1 MQYETIGH
9 GDPLILV
16 PGGLTGWLSWMPH
29 AEALAPSYKVTRVQL
44 NNVALGLSGDPLPAD
59 YSVNYEVESLAH
71 TVNELNITEAHF
83 AAWSFGAET
92 TLSYAIRNPN
102 RARSLTLIEPPASWV
117 LGSRGPL
124 SDDLLAERE
133 FQKSL
138 AVDDLSEDQ
147 LVAFMDFAGL
157 VPPGVDIRTLPQW
170 PIWLKHR
177 NSLRFGDAAFM
188 HAESIERV
196 RRFDKPVLLV
206 KGDGPN
212 TTDHAIIDI
221 LGEEFPN
228 ARVVTY
234 PGGHAAHIVS
244 MQPFMETY
252 AQFLSEA

>member
-9 GDPLILV
+9 GDALILV
-16 PGGLTGWLSWMPH
+16 PGGLTGWLSWIPH

-44 NNVALGLSGDPLPAD
+44 NNVALGLSGDPVPAT
-59 YSVNYEVESLAH
+59 YSVNYEVESLTR

-92 TLSYAIRNPN
+92 TLSFAIRNPN
-102 RARSLTLIEPPASWV
+102 RVRSLTLIEPPAMWV
-117 LGSRGPL
+117 LRSRGPL
-124 SDDLLAERE
+124 SDDLLAEQA

-147 LVAFMDFAGL
+147 LAAFMDYAGL

-170 PIWLKHR
+170 PTWAKHR
-177 NSLRFGDAAFM
+177 NSLRFGDAAFA
-188 HAESIERV
+188 HEDDIARV
-196 RRFDKPVLLV
+196 QNFNKPVLLV
-206 KGDGPN
+206 KGDGTN

-221 LGEEFPN
+221 LGEDFPN

-244 MQPFMETY
+244 MGPFMETY
-252 AQFLSEA
+252 TQFLSEA